1 MTNNVNL
8 KINRYICGKGLS
20 MRRRAILIIMLLNVM
35 FVALASSNI
44 TREMYLPSQ
53 NVVAEFMEV
62 ESYGGLFGESASYQ
76 NYKYS
81 SKELETMNGLNTYD
95 FHARPYYYPAII
107 FHSPD
112 ILSEE
117 KPWLSPYLYCAGNP
131 VMFIDPTGMESWW
144 SQIWND
150 PEIMARIEVAIKA
163 AGGITEAVVG
173 ATAGVATSWT
183 GVGAV
188 LGGAALVHGCD
199 VAASGISQMI
209 SGEET
214 SSLTSQGLQAA
225 GVHKETAEMIDG
237 GISIGLTGSAGMIK
251 TGISATPKTAATS
264 VSVDEV
270 TTQLNNIA
278 KDAATV
284 VGPGSGAVHGTKV
297 HTAFRNRIKGL
308 KINGYIIRTEETELN
323 GRPFNYGTK
332 GSARLDA
339 TVYDSNGNLVRAYDL
354 KTGNAKLTQKQIN
367 HIQTHTNSK
376 IPVIVIRP

>member
-1 MTNNVNL
+1 
-8 KINRYICGKGLS
+8 
-20 MRRRAILIIMLLNVM
+20 M

-95 FHARPYYYPAII
+95 FHARPYYYPALQ

-150 PEIMARIEVAIKA
+150 PEIMARIEGAIKA

-209 SGEET
+209 SG
-214 SSLTSQGLQAA
+214 
-225 GVHKETAEMIDG
+225 
-237 GISIGLTGSAGMIK
+237 
-251 TGISATPKTAATS
+251 
-264 VSVDEV
+264 
-270 TTQLNNIA
+270 
-278 KDAATV
+278 
-284 VGPGSGAVHGTKV
+284 
-297 HTAFRNRIKGL
+297 
-308 KINGYIIRTEETELN
+308 
-323 GRPFNYGTK
+323 
-332 GSARLDA
+332 
-339 TVYDSNGNLVRAYDL
+339 
-354 KTGNAKLTQKQIN
+354 
-367 HIQTHTNSK
+367 
-376 IPVIVIRP
+376 